1 MAGRAGSARTG
12 REIMANPSPNVA
24 PVSSAK
30 AIILEALMVALAG
43 ALLAFAAN
51 FLSPRGLHNL
61 TRNYFPASK
70 SLPLV
75 TNSIPTQTPTN
86 LEAQLQGEGLQLAD
100 LKKASD
106 LFHDARYQ
114 QGGVLFVDARDEQ
127 NYQAGHIPGAY
138 MLNWFHP
145 ENYLGTVLPLC
156 NVAQQIVVYCSG
168 GDCELSQSTAMLLRD
183 SQVAK
188 EKLFV
193 YAGGITEWTNH
204 GLPIE
209 IGERNSGQIQTPSK
223 TP

>member
-1 MAGRAGSARTG
+1 MAD
-12 REIMANPSPNVA
+12 PSPNVA
-24 PVSSAK
+24 PLSSAK
-30 AIILEALMVALAG
+30 AIILEALLVALAG

-51 FLSPRGLHNL
+51 FLSPRGLHDL
-61 TRNYFPASK
+61 TRNYFPAPK
-70 SLPLV
+70 SLPTT
-75 TNSIPTQTPTN
+75 TNFVPTQTATSTN
-86 LEAQLQGEGLQLAD
+86 LEAQLRAEGLQLAD

-106 LFHDARYQ
+106 LFHDPRYQ

-127 NYQAGHIPGAY
+127 AYQAGHIPGAY
-138 MLNWFHP
+138 LLNWFHP

-156 NVAQQIVVYCSG
+156 NVAQQVVVYCNS

-193 YAGGITEWTNH
+193 YAGGIAEWTNH
-204 GLPIE
+204 GLPVE
-209 IGERNSGQIQTPSK
+209 LGERNSGQIQTPSK

>member
-1 MAGRAGSARTG
+1 MA
-12 REIMANPSPNVA
+12 EPSLNVA
-24 PVSSAK
+24 PVSSVK
-30 AIILEALMVALAG
+30 AIILEALLVALAG
-43 ALLAFAAN
+43 TLLAFAAN
-51 FLSPRGLHNL
+51 FLSPRGLHDL

-70 SLPLV
+70 SLPPV
-75 TNSIPTQTPTN
+75 TNSVPTQTATSTN
-86 LEAQLQGEGLQLAD
+86 LEAQLRAEGLQLAD

-106 LFHDARYQ
+106 LFHDPRYQ

-127 NYQAGHIPGAY
+127 AYHAGHIPGAY
-138 MLNWFHP
+138 LLDWFHP

-156 NVAQQIVVYCSG
+156 NVAQQVVVYCNS

-193 YAGGITEWTNH
+193 YAGGIGEWTNH

-209 IGERNSGQIQTPSK
+209 LGERNSGQIQTPSK